1 METLLHMYRDL
12 FPYTTKEEW
21 FYALLGML
29 LYIGVKLK
37 NVPFK
42 NFRWKLF
49 WAEFIPVWYFSS
61 LTIIICLGTLP
72 NLLQDFGSLDAALI
86 GYSSSS
92 LFKQLLKSRITSKL
106 GIK

>member
-1 METLLHMYRDL
+1 MKMYDGL
-12 FPYTTKEEW
+12 FPHTTKEEW

-37 NVPFK
+37 NFSFHPFK
-42 NFRWKLF
+42 WRLF
-49 WAEFIPVWYFSS
+49 WEEFIPVWYFSS
-61 LTIIICLGTLP
+61 ITVFICLGALP
-72 NLLQDFGSLDAALI
+72 AMLTDFTNLDAALI

-92 LFKQLLKSRITSKL
+92 LFKQLLKQRITSKL